1 MRTQSVFVAAVCTA
15 LPLIAGATE
24 ENANPVSTPASESA
38 PTVELVELIGKV
50 AKKTGKQFVLDPRVA
65 GRVQVAG
72 LNADRVDYDTLL
84 AILRVHDM
92 VVFTQDGVVN
102 VVPDAEARQLPI
114 PTVIGDDSKVG
125 GDELITRLVQ
135 ARNVCVAHLVPIL
148 RPMMP
153 QYAHLAAHPD
163 INTLIIVDRAA
174 NARRIAD
181 MVERLEKQAA
191 ALKQTCLR
199 EVKTSS

>member
-1 MRTQSVFVAAVCTA
+1 MRIQIVFVAAVCTA
-15 LPLIAGATE
+15 LPLIAGAAE
-24 ENANPVSTPASESA
+24 ENANRVSTPASESA

-72 LNADRVDYDTLL
+72 LNVDRVGYDTLL

-102 VVPDAEARQLPI
+102 VVPDAVARQLPI

-125 GDELITRLVQ
+125 
-135 ARNVCVAHLVPIL
+135 
-148 RPMMP
+148 
-153 QYAHLAAHPD
+153 
-163 INTLIIVDRAA
+163 
-174 NARRIAD
+174 
-181 MVERLEKQAA
+181 
-191 ALKQTCLR
+191 
-199 EVKTSS
+199 